1 MRQTKLFSKTTKSSK
16 EFDSINATLLTKAGY
31 IDQVMSGVYTY
42 LPLGLRVLRKIEN
55 IVRDEM
61 DKISVELRMPVLSP
75 TEIWNKTGRLESI
88 DVLMKTLPANQLA
101 KEKNDST
108 YILNPTHEEI
118 VTPLSKIFNVSYKDF
133 PISAY
138 QILVKFRNEIRPKSG
153 LLRGREFLMKDMYS
167 FHTSKE
173 DFQKY
178 YEDVKNYYM
187 NVYKRVGLGKDTMIA
202 LASGGDFTKEFS
214 HEFQTKCDS
223 GEDLIFYVP
232 SKNIYYNKEVAPTN
246 TGKLAEEGD
255 VFPETGEKYD
265 VIKASE
271 VGNIFTLD
279 TKYTKAFDYLY
290 TAKDGEKKEVYMGCY
305 GIGIS
310 RLMGVVVE
318 KFHDEKGIVWP
329 ESISPYK
336 VHLLGLGMDQ
346 EDIASKAVDLYNKLS
361 DLGVEVLFDDRIEA
375 SAGEKLGD
383 ADLIGC
389 PYRVV
394 ISKKTGELVEVKKRA
409 EKEATMLSISNLLS
423 HLKEPGF

>member
-16 EFDSINATLLTKAGY
+16 EFDSVNATLLTKAGY

-42 LPLGLRVLRKIEN
+42 LPLGLRVLKKIES

-61 DKISVELRMPVLSP
+61 DKISVELRMSALSP
-75 TEIWNKTGRLESI
+75 TEIWNKTGRLDSI

-118 VTPLSKIFNVSYKDF
+118 ITPLSKIFNVSYKDF

-138 QILVKFRNEIRPKSG
+138 QILVKFRNEVRPKSG

-187 NVYKRVGLGKDTMIA
+187 NVYKRIGLGEDTMIA
-202 LASGGDFTKEFS
+202 LASGGDFAKEFS

-223 GEDLIFYVP
+223 GEDLIFHVP
-232 SKNIYYNKEVAPTN
+232 SKNVYYNKEVAPTN

-255 VFPETGEKYD
+255 VFPETGEKYE

-271 VGNIFTLD
+271 VGNIFTLN

-290 TAKDGEKKEVYMGCY
+290 TAQDGEKKEIYMGCY

-318 KFHDEKGIVWP
+318 KFHDEKGIMWP
-329 ESISPYK
+329 ESIAPYK
-336 VHLLGLGMDQ
+336 IHLLGLGMDQ
-346 EDIASKAVDLYNKLS
+346 EDVRNKVEDVYKKLL
-361 DLGVEVLFDDRIEA
+361 DLGIEVLFDDRIET

-394 ISKKTGELVEVKKRA
+394 ISKKTGEQVEVKKRS
-409 EKEATMLSISNLLS
+409 EKEPSRLSVTELLA
-423 HLKEPGF
+423 HMK